1 MATPNGV
8 AFFILST
15 RMTAARLVYLDIN
28 KKHMKQ
34 LNYTSGKRL
43 DMVSQGAYDGRF
55 KNKVIADKKKQQS
68 KTAARKWKN
77 DRD

>member
-1 MATPNGV
+1 
-8 AFFILST
+8 
-15 RMTAARLVYLDIN
+15 MTATHLLNLDIN

-34 LNYTSGKRL
+34 LNYTNAKRL

>member
-1 MATPNGV
+1 M
-8 AFFILST
+8 
-15 RMTAARLVYLDIN
+15 
-28 KKHMKQ
+28 KKE
-34 LNYTSGKRL
+34 LNYMSGKRL

-55 KNKVIADKKKQQS
+55 KNKVIADKKKQHS

>member
-1 MATPNGV
+1 
-8 AFFILST
+8 
-15 RMTAARLVYLDIN
+15 
-28 KKHMKQ
+28 MKSKAVE
-34 LNYTSGKRL
+34 LGFKRR

-55 KNKVIADKKKQQS
+55 RLKVVVDKKKQNS